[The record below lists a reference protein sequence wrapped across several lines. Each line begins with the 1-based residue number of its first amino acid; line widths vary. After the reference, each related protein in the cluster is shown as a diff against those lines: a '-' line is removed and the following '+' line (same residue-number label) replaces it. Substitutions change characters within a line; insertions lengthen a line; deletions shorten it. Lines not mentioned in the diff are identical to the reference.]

1 MRYKTLDSWRGI
13 CALLVVLYHASGSG
27 SIGGSAFIRGAF
39 LFVDFFFVLSG
50 FVMSEAYLSRI
61 GSGEAFRTFLIRR
74 LGRVW
79 PLHAAML
86 LAFLVLELVKLGL
99 VTRLGVQL
107 SSAPFTGTLDPSG
120 LLPSVL
126 LANAMGLL
134 PSLTWN
140 IPSWS
145 IAAEYW
151 TYVVF
156 GLLVWRVRA
165 QVTAGALV
173 LAAGAAAA
181 LVVWSRH
188 GMDATYDLGIVRCL
202 YGFFVGVLVHR
213 ISQASRARRAPIGTA
228 VELAVAATM
237 VAFVAMAHGGKWAFA
252 SPLVFG
258 AVVFAFAWSD
268 GALSRTLQR
277 PAFVK
282 LGLWSYSIYM
292 THVFLL
298 GVVNMAAKVADRVVA
313 GRGASVEWDRF
324 WASPGVSDAGTLA
337 FAGLVIGVSAVTYR
351 LIEVPGQ
358 ALADRFVRR
367 TPPHSAPR
375 SREAT

>member
-13 CALLVVLYHASGSG
+13 CALLVVLYHSSGSG
-27 SIGGSAFIRGAF
+27 SLGSNAFIRGAF

-86 LAFLVLELVKLGL
+86 LAFLLLELVKLGL

-156 GLLVWRVRA
+156 GLIVWRVRA
-165 QVTAGALV
+165 QVTAVALV
-173 LAAGAAAA
+173 VAIAAAAA

-213 ISQASRARRAPIGTA
+213 LSRGWRARRAPIGTA
-228 VELAVAATM
+228 VELAVSAAM
-237 VAFVAMAHGGKWAFA
+237 VAFVALAHSGRVAFV

-258 AVVFAFAWSD
+258 GVVFAFAWSE
-268 GALSRTLQR
+268 GALSRTLQQ

-282 LGLWSYSIYM
+282 LGVWSYSIYM

-298 GVVNMAAKVADRVVA
+298 GVVNMAAKLADRIVA
-313 GRGASVEWDRF
+313 ARGASAAWDRF
-324 WASPGVSDAGTLA
+324 WEAPGVADAGTVA

-358 ALADRFVRR
+358 AIADRLVRR
-367 TPPHSAPR
+367 TLSPSAGHG
-375 SREAT
+375 REAT